1 MKFLD
6 RFKTAAKP
14 AQQEEDANMSNT
26 PDAANAADERIAELS
41 ASLETATTTL
51 TATEQRFAEMQS
63 KFDAMSAQM
72 TALEAEKVSLA
83 DKAKAVVQAAR
94 KEKLEVV
101 LGTVG
106 AAPVL
111 ASLEGADDTTFE
123 TVLGAFSAN
132 REAEGKSKMFKEEG
146 VAAEVETPVEEADTA
161 TRLASKIAAQYKT
174 EGNK

>member
-26 PDAANAADERIAELS
+26 PDAANAADEQIAELNT
-41 ASLETATTTL
+41 SLETANASL
-51 TATEQRFAEMQS
+51 AANEQRFAEMQT
-63 KFDAMSAQM
+63 KFDALTAQLA
-72 TALEAEKVSLA
+72 ALETEKISLA
-83 DKAKAVVQAAR
+83 DRAKAVVQAAR
-94 KEKLEVV
+94 KEKLEAV

-111 ASLEGADDTTFE
+111 ATMESADDTTFE
-123 TVLGAFSAN
+123 TVLSAFSAN
-132 REAEGKSKMFKEEG
+132 REAEGKSKMFQEAG
-146 VAAEVETPVEEADTA
+146 VSAEVETPVEEADTA
-161 TRLASKIAAQYKT
+161 TRLAAKIAAQFKI